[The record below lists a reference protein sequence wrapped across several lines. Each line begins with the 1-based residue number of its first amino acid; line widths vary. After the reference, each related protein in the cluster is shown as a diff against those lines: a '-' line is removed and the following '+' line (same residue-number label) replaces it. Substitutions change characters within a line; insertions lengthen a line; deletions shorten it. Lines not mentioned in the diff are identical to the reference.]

1 MRLQGWR
8 EDREKQKELQREK
21 SPPRPRPKSADP
33 GTHSPLCS
41 PSLFLTSVPD
51 LIRRRRH
58 QDLEKA
64 KEKRQKAQEARDG
77 LTARYERQQELGKM
91 ASLSVVGEHVESKL
105 HSATKAS
112 VSQRMTAEELDAAEI
127 RRQSKGA
134 HERRVASSGY
144 DLKFSGRAIPAWTRP
159 P

>member
-1 MRLQGWR
+1 
-8 EDREKQKELQREK
+8 
-21 SPPRPRPKSADP
+21 
-33 GTHSPLCS
+33 
-41 PSLFLTSVPD
+41 

-58 QDLEKA
+58 QDLERA
-64 KEKRQKAQEARDG
+64 KEKRQKAQEARES
-77 LTARYERQQELGKM
+77 LTARFERQQELGKM

-105 HSATKAS
+105 HSSTKAS
-112 VSQRMTAEELDAAEI
+112 ISQRMTAEELDAAEI

-134 HERRVASSGY
+134 HDRKVAYGGY